1 MQADTGHDTTADQGT
16 ASPRKHRFV
25 ERVADYFSP
34 TLTCSECG
42 ATTKGRYCSTTGAVR
57 PKLTDKEWSRYAA
70 MEVEYVCPRCGEGFW
85 VLEVAPIY
93 PIL

>member
-1 MQADTGHDTTADQGT
+1 MQAHTGHDTAAGYGRTI
-16 ASPRKHRFV
+16 PRTHRFV

-42 ATTKGRYCSTTGAVR
+42 ATTKQRYCSTTGAVR

-70 MEVEYVCPRCGEGFW
+70 MEVEYVCPRCDETFW
-85 VLEVAPIY
+85 VLEVAPHY
-93 PIL
+93 PML

>member
-1 MQADTGHDTTADQGT
+1 MQAHTDHETAPNRSR
-16 ASPRKHRFV
+16 AVRKPRRLF

-34 TLTCSECG
+34 TLACTECG
-42 ATTKGRYCSTTGAVR
+42 ARTKERHCDTTGAVR

-70 MEVEYVCPRCGEGFW
+70 MEVEYVCPSCGEAFW
-85 VLEVAPIY
+85 VLEVAPTY